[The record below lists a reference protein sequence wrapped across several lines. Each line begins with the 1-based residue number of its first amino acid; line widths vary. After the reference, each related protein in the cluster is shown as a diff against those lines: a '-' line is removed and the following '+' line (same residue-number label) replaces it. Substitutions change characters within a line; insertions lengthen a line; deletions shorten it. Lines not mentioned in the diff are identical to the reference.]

1 MLQQR
6 EVIVTTTVTE
16 VTDSV
21 TPVTVIVIWSQLS
34 PAAQASQPFVSAYSA
49 YSVPSPR
56 VDHNP
61 RFEWIIATQ
70 SLYGKSMTMR
80 LHIKQQVRQAHQA
93 RQCYTP
99 RSNTERVTVRR
110 MAESCELV
118 TPHRGMYAEPEY
130 WSMLNHISKVQ
141 HIGSTLCREKPG
153 TIIAGISA
161 AAVWGLDHSA
171 YLHKSGVITIAKPYG
186 NPNRATHS
194 QLRRIYL
201 PARHMNH
208 VTMHNNTQ
216 VTDPTRTLFD
226 CGRTEA
232 FHDAFP
238 VFESAIRQN
247 SVDSTAFLDYCSQ
260 AYVGRNRHL
269 PAFVMSKA
277 RGLSENGGESF
288 ALAVIF
294 ELGFPW
300 PEQQVEFTCIGPD
313 GARKVRRVDFAWYLP
328 DGRIVV
334 GELDGQQKYV
344 DPSMTG
350 GRSIAA
356 IVEDERERS
365 QMLYR
370 CGVSA
375 VVRFTFDD
383 VVRRAP
389 LERKLREAG
398 VPCGAPPVLPQ
409 PHGRR

>member
-1 MLQQR
+1 
-6 EVIVTTTVTE
+6 
-16 VTDSV
+16 
-21 TPVTVIVIWSQLS
+21 
-34 PAAQASQPFVSAYSA
+34 
-49 YSVPSPR
+49 
-56 VDHNP
+56 
-61 RFEWIIATQ
+61 
-70 SLYGKSMTMR
+70 
-80 LHIKQQVRQAHQA
+80 
-93 RQCYTP
+93 
-99 RSNTERVTVRR
+99 
-110 MAESCELV
+110 
-118 TPHRGMYAEPEY
+118 
-130 WSMLNHISKVQ
+130 
-141 HIGSTLCREKPG
+141 
-153 TIIAGISA
+153 
-161 AAVWGLDHSA
+161 
-171 YLHKSGVITIAKPYG
+171 
-186 NPNRATHS
+186 
-194 QLRRIYL
+194 
-201 PARHMNH
+201 
-208 VTMHNNTQ
+208 
-216 VTDPTRTLFD
+216 
-226 CGRTEA
+226 
-232 FHDAFP
+232 
-238 VFESAIRQN
+238 
-247 SVDSTAFLDYCSQ
+247 
-260 AYVGRNRHL
+260 
-269 PAFVMSKA
+269 MSKA

-365 QMLYR
+365 QMLHR

-375 VVRFTFDD
+375 VVRFAFDD

>member
-1 MLQQR
+1 
-6 EVIVTTTVTE
+6 
-16 VTDSV
+16 
-21 TPVTVIVIWSQLS
+21 
-34 PAAQASQPFVSAYSA
+34 
-49 YSVPSPR
+49 
-56 VDHNP
+56 
-61 RFEWIIATQ
+61 
-70 SLYGKSMTMR
+70 MTMR

-141 HIGSTLCREKPG
+141 HIGSTLCREKPE
-153 TIIAGISA
+153 TIIAGRSA

-208 VTMHNNTQ
+208 VTMHDNTQ
-216 VTDPTRTLFD
+216 VADPTRTLFD
-226 CGRTEA
+226 CGRTET

-247 SVDSTAFLDYCSQ
+247 SVDNTAFLDYCSQ
-260 AYVGRNRHL
+260 AYVGRNRYL

-313 GARKVRRVDFAWYLP
+313 GARKVRRVDFSWYLP

-375 VVRFTFDD
+375 VVCFTLILFW
-383 VVRRAP
+383 
-389 LERKLREAG
+389 RESRVIFSVADES
-398 VPCGAPPVLPQ
+398 PQ
-409 PHGRR
+409 PVAARLCSVRLCFRCFSSHGFAIVSRRP

>member
-1 MLQQR
+1 
-6 EVIVTTTVTE
+6 
-16 VTDSV
+16 
-21 TPVTVIVIWSQLS
+21 
-34 PAAQASQPFVSAYSA
+34 
-49 YSVPSPR
+49 
-56 VDHNP
+56 
-61 RFEWIIATQ
+61 
-70 SLYGKSMTMR
+70 MTMR

-201 PARHMNH
+201 PAQHMNH

-247 SVDSTAFLDYCSQ
+247 SVDSTAFLEYCSQ

-383 VVRRAP
+383 VARRAP